1 METRMDLLW
10 TGLETPTPE
19 QGLAA
24 IKVEGTNCWIT
35 KDADNSLG
43 FVMVGVH
50 QPTMV
55 PRLSNI
61 DFRFSSVK
69 ELDQSGV
76 ITELNRCLEVG
87 LTVRRLLLYDCIRRM
102 TKLNPLNTHLTPWLV
117 YEQVIELV
125 HDLLLFRL
133 RKLWGQELFVLKLL
147 LESASNEREWS
158 GILSGWEAQGEARDI
173 IDFRFHHLRGGTAI
187 EVKTSTSGRIHH
199 IRGMNQ
205 VTVPAG
211 FHQGMLASVCIR
223 FADGGAGK
231 TCAQL
236 IEEIESLIAI
246 NSPRAP
252 ELLALFGGRVNRRG
266 NSCNDGRFE
275 FLLADDV
282 WWIAM
287 EDVPKPRLSPSITQV
302 EWVADVSDIP
312 FNQSLTELIAV
323 GE

>member
-1 METRMDLLW
+1 MTVFNRMAEIEPSGKYTSD
-10 TGLETPTPE
+10 T
-19 QGLAA
+19 
-24 IKVEGTNCWIT
+24 
-35 KDADNSLG
+35 
-43 FVMVGVH
+43 MVGI
-50 QPTMV
+50 
-55 PRLSNI
+55 L
-61 DFRFSSVK
+61 
-69 ELDQSGV
+69 
-76 ITELNRCLEVG
+76 
-87 LTVRRLLLYDCIRRM
+87 
-102 TKLNPLNTHLTPWLV
+102 
-117 YEQVIELV
+117 EQVIELV
-125 HDLLLFRL
+125 RRPTPLPT
-133 RKLWGQELFVLKLL
+133 KEEVVGAWGELFVLKLL

-205 VTVPAG
+205 VVPAG